1 MILHL
6 NGIEIE
12 IPVDGVKVEVS
23 SDGKK
28 VTITPPPAKEVETI
42 RVVEVEKIVEQ
53 IRVVE
58 APAPYQPQITTTPW
72 YPQPSPWDPKPFV
85 NPWDSGTTTI
95 TPNTTPTVTWT
106 VTGNDP
112 NLSGFTGNS
121 NVTLTGNS
129 PGTLKAAGQNWV
141 LGTSGYP
148 LFGNKPD
155 DDVSGCLAP
164 IS

>member
-58 APAPYQPQITTTPW
+58 APAPYQPPITTTPW

-95 TPNTTPTVTWT
+95 ITSPTTITWT
-106 VTGNDP
+106 GVGGQPNGNPSGGITGSTFMLPPQGTALLKTD
-112 NLSGFTGNS
+112 STG
-121 NVTLTGNS
+121 T
-129 PGTLKAAGQNWV
+129 QNW
-141 LGTSGYP
+141 T
-148 LFGNKPD
+148 FGSNPPD